1 MDSVLQPEH
10 VGLALETNLI
20 RSAASPAIYNGVR
33 RAANDAATQ
42 LNLRNSRA
50 KLSVS
55 LQVDH
60 AWGKLVGGPYQ
71 GVDQDFE
78 DFPFLQE
85 VGLSSYP
92 YFGFQKPTDIPLDY
106 YSRLLIGRDLPV
118 FVAEGGWTSKS
129 VTTPAGT
136 LTSSEQLQKEYI
148 EFHHTLLND
157 IHATAYF
164 QLVFTDIDLDNL
176 PSEVPD
182 NIGYFSFL
190 GLVDETLT
198 PKPAL
203 DAWDNLFKR
212 QLK

>member
-1 MDSVLQPEH
+1 
-10 VGLALETNLI
+10 
-20 RSAASPAIYNGVR
+20 
-33 RAANDAATQ
+33 
-42 LNLRNSRA
+42 
-50 KLSVS
+50 
-55 LQVDH
+55 VDH
-60 AWGKLVGGPYQ
+60 AWGKLGGGPYQ
-71 GVDQDFE
+71 GVEQDFE

-106 YSRLLIGRDLPV
+106 YSPLLIGKNLPV

-129 VTTPAGT
+129 VTTPTGT

-148 EFHHTLLND
+148 EYHHTLLND
-157 IHATAYF
+157 IQATAYF

-176 PSEVPD
+176 PSEVP
-182 NIGYFSFL
+182 NNLGYFSFL